1 MWLLIAFRDNQQISL
16 ADSTHSIAYTSL
28 KTNNQNIVQP
38 SIDETMA
45 GSKMAKSTPYKE
57 IVEDRVVPQARL
69 THWIFS
75 ITPLWAWGSMLWCG
89 RQRSALQV
97 APSMSNFHKTSLKVK
112 KTTLDLPL
120 LNTPLRHLL
129 GFYLCN
135 SAETALQDTGNDSD
149 NITEL
154 DNDDSDMYL
163 WFLLMFNL
171 VIHLQTT
178 VLTHSNLFTYL
189 IPNIQYYM

>member
-1 MWLLIAFRDNQQISL
+1 
-16 ADSTHSIAYTSL
+16 
-28 KTNNQNIVQP
+28 
-38 SIDETMA
+38 
-45 GSKMAKSTPYKE
+45 
-57 IVEDRVVPQARL
+57 
-69 THWIFS
+69 
-75 ITPLWAWGSMLWCG
+75 MLWCG

-129 GFYLCN
+129 GFYPCN

-163 WFLLMFNL
+163 
-171 VIHLQTT
+171 
-178 VLTHSNLFTYL
+178 
-189 IPNIQYYM
+189 